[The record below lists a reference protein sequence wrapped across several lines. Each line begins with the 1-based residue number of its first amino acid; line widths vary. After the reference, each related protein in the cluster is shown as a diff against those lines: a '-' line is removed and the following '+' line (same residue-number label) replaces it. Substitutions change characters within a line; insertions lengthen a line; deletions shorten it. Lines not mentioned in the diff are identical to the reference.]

1 MTQARQTNHHDG
13 TNTHQT
19 RRASLE
25 LARNLA
31 LQFLV
36 VLSLTAIILWPKS
49 ASYENW
55 LAQSGF
61 HVNPKTTFTSFYIAV
76 VTASLSLVLMTPISS
91 LLGIL
96 GCLILAN
103 SFDRYSSENI
113 WNHYLG
119 INLWLALSVLIG
131 TILTNREKGFR
142 TYKLPPFEFWLIVSF
157 MTWVC
162 ISEFSHSIT
171 LNSTRSFPLR
181 TWCHALSALSVV
193 PILSQ
198 KQLRVW
204 EVDCFALSLAIP
216 LCLRRFYV
224 GENLHL
230 NHDVPTFAVMTIPF
244 LIVSST
250 RGHIFKRLF
259 SVLLALLT
267 FYLILETENRGGF
280 VGIAFSFVGV
290 LICFSWKTLPAILFI
305 APGLLWLLNQLKPSY
320 FERFTDIVENGP
332 ASETFFSR
340 FTVYGIAL
348 SLPLSTY
355 AIGTGLGRFNT
366 GFVSENPNLS
376 QINAHN
382 GWLSMLVEL
391 GIPGLAFY
399 LLLMVCAFRHA
410 FQVAKRGSNPYRWI
424 GFACVCAIFGYTGLN
439 LSIARDLFLPFYIVV
454 GISLNLAH
462 FDANIDENRQTG

>member
-1 MTQARQTNHHDG
+1 MIKATQTFYQKND
-13 TNTHQT
+13 NTDQT
-19 RRASLE
+19 RQVRSE
-25 LARNLA
+25 LARNLVF
-31 LQFLV
+31 QFLI
-36 VLSLTAIILWPKS
+36 VLSLFMIVLWPKS
-49 ASYENW
+49 TSFETW
-55 LAQSGF
+55 LAQSGL
-61 HVNPKTTFTSFYIAV
+61 HAKPEATFTGYYIAV
-76 VTASLSLVLMTPISS
+76 VIASLLLAIMTPFSS

-96 GCLILAN
+96 GCLILVN

-113 WNHYLG
+113 WNQYAQLNHY
-119 INLWLALSVLIG
+119 LALSVLIG
-131 TILTNREKGFR
+131 VFLANRKKSFK
-142 TYKLPPFEFWLIVSF
+142 TLWKLPFEFWAVTSF
-157 MTWVC
+157 MVWVC
-162 ISEFSHSIT
+162 VSEIYHVIPE
-171 LNSTRSFPLR
+171 NSTRSFPLR
-181 TWCHALSALSVV
+181 TWSHALTSLAVI
-193 PILSQ
+193 PILLPN
-198 KQLRVW
+198 KLKIW
-204 EVDCFALSLAIP
+204 EIDCFAFSLAIP
-216 LCLRRFYV
+216 LCLRRFYL
-224 GENLHL
+224 GENLYL
-230 NHDVPTFAVMTIPF
+230 NHDIPTFAVMAIPF
-244 LIVSST
+244 LVFGSIH
-250 RGHIFKRLF
+250 GQIFKRL
-259 SVLLALLT
+259 SAAILALLT

-320 FERFTDIVENGP
+320 FERFADIVGNGP

-340 FTVYGIAL
+340 FTVYGISL

-439 LSIARDLFLPFYIVV
+439 LSIARDLFLPFYIVA
-454 GISLNLAH
+454 GFSLNLAH